1 MLEENYF
8 IKSATGEMIMKQILS
23 PSDPQVILLW
33 NPKLVASPRPKF
45 LVSWVFQACRELREA
60 LT

>member
-1 MLEENYF
+1 MLEKYF

-33 NPKLVASPRPKF
+33 DPTLVASPRPKF
-45 LVSWVFQACRELREA
+45 LVS
-60 LT
+60 